1 MELDRQPRKRLQ
13 KALFMILIH
22 PFAKPLIKG
31 GVNPKIPGVAY
42 WKELIALID
51 EPIVQVGVEGEEQL
65 VPDFRKN
72 LTMPELKKLIAQ
84 CRTWIGI
91 DSFFQHLAWDQGKP
105 GIVLWSVSDPLIFGH
120 PENINLLAD
129 RKYLASNQ
137 FLWWDYTPHN
147 VDAFVKPEE
156 VIKFL

>member
-1 MELDRQPRKRLQ
+1 
-13 KALFMILIH
+13 MIIIS
-22 PFAKPLIKG
+22 PYAKPLIKG
-31 GVNPKIPGVAY
+31 GVNPKTPGVDY